1 MTRGERYRHL
11 IFGALGQDGSYL
23 AEQLSTNGNQVIA
36 VIRNSSV
43 IPKEYS
49 NQNINFIRGDI
60 LDGGFV
66 YSLLEKYKPTH
77 IYNLAS
83 ASSVSESYLN
93 PEQSMQVNLEFVR
106 SLIDCMDR
114 FRMAHGQDIFLLQAS
129 TSEMFGP
136 DHQNLI
142 TEETTHDPRS
152 PYAEH
157 KSLAHNLCLQART
170 TKGLKI
176 GTVIL
181 FNHESPRRP
190 VNFVSRKI
198 TRGAYLISQGVK
210 NELVLGNI
218 YVQRDWGYA
227 PDYVHAISLVA
238 NDFLSDDFVVAT
250 GQLRS
255 LDDMCRIA
263 FKVAGILDYENYLVS
278 DKSLFRPNENSGLK
292 GDASKIRDKLGWK
305 PIVTFEQMIEKMVFA
320 EGKESPLL

>member
-1 MTRGERYRHL
+1 MTSGGGYRHL

-23 AEQLSTNGNQVIA
+23 AEQLSANGNQVIA

-43 IPKEYS
+43 VPKEYS
-49 NQNINFIRGDI
+49 NKNINFIRGDI
-60 LDGGFV
+60 LEDSFV
-66 YSLLEKYKPTH
+66 YSLLESYKPTH

-93 PEQSMQVNLEFVR
+93 PEQSLQVNLEFVR
-106 SLIDCMDR
+106 SLIDCMDK

-142 TEETTHDPRS
+142 TEETVHDPRS

-181 FNHESPRRP
+181 FNHESARRP
-190 VNFVSRKI
+190 LNFVSRKI

-210 NELVLGNI
+210 SELVLGNI
-218 YVQRDWGYA
+218 NVQRDWGYA
-227 PDYVHAISLVA
+227 PDYVHAISLIA
-238 NDFLSDDFVVAT
+238 NDFLSDDFVVAS

-255 LDDMCRIA
+255 LRDMCQVA
-263 FKVAGILDYENYLVS
+263 FRAVGIFEYENYIVL
-278 DKSLFRPNENSGLK
+278 DKSLFRSNENSGLK
-292 GDASKIRDKLGWK
+292 GDASKIRDVLGWK
-305 PIVTFEQMIEKMVFA
+305 PTVNFEQMIEKMVFA
-320 EGKESPLL
+320 EAKESPLL